1 MTNNVVMIIGGISSQ
16 INVSGITTG
25 IENIQSAGENLSKTF
40 ETSTKYP
47 VDGNVKIKLHLCCG
61 EIIPFRL
68 KSVQDVSNCDF
79 DVFSKK
85 N

>member
-1 MTNNVVMIIGGISSQ
+1 MFGISISDSIITVEYT
-16 INVSGITTG
+16 INLL
-25 IENIQSAGENLSKTF
+25 NLSELNPF
-40 ETSTKYP
+40 CGICEGIRSLLLP
-47 VDGNVKIKLHLCCG
+47 GLHLCCG

>member
-1 MTNNVVMIIGGISSQ
+1 MFGISISDS
-16 INVSGITTG
+16 IITTMEYP
-25 IENIQSAGENLSKTF
+25 INLLNLSESKPF
-40 ETSTKYP
+40 LRHLR
-47 VDGNVKIKLHLCCG
+47 GNTQSVAAGLHPCCG